1 MSLHVPIDANQPGML
16 SIYLSRN
23 MNQIQTGHN
32 PVKMKAPV
40 ITPSVALGHTLEHT
54 GIKTNFIKAEKY
66 LS

>member
-40 ITPSVALGHTLEHT
+40 ITPSVANTGPHLGTYWN
-54 GIKTNFIKAEKY
+54 KD
-66 LS
+66 